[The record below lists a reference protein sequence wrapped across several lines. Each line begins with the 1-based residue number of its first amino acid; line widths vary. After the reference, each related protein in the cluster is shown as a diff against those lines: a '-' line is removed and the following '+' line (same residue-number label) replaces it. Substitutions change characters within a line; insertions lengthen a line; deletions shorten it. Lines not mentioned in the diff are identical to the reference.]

1 MRAEP
6 FIASLFYQNLVA
18 YFNAK
23 RYRLKYQNVRIE
35 MYLGRKELANHFN
48 IIIRMLE
55 VIIDY
60 NRQIAFISSRLI

>member
-1 MRAEP
+1 MRTEP

-18 YFNAK
+18 YFNTK
-23 RYRLKYQNVRIE
+23 RHRLKYQNVRIE
-35 MYLGRKELANHFN
+35 MYLGRKELANNFN

-55 VIIDY
+55 VIIDH